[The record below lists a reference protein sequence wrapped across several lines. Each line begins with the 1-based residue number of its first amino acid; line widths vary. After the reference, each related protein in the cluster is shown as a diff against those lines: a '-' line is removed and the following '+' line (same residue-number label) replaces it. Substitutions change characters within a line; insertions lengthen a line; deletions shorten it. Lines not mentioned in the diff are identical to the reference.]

1 MNKYNE
7 LRNEYDTF
15 IYDSYEIEELE
26 NTTKITYNFIVP
38 SLTQYKP
45 TLEVKKFKIDS
56 FTKNLIFHIGLVELV
71 SYWKATCSKNVIIK
85 AGYINK
91 EQIEFFK
98 KLYFYGLGELFYT
111 NGITPNYDDFINIKC
126 ELEEQNIEIPNYVGN
141 GNLIPIGGGKDSN
154 VTLEI
159 MKSDFEDNLC
169 FIINPKQVTLSCAQ
183 TAGYSNEKIVTV
195 KRTIDKNLI
204 ELNKQGFINGHTPF
218 SALVAFLSYFNA
230 YITGKKYILL
240 SNESSANESNVDGT
254 KINHQYSKTYEF
266 ECDFNEYTKKYFKI
280 DIKYFSL
287 LRPLS
292 EYQIAMLFSN
302 YEKYHEIFKSCNV
315 GSKKEPWHWCCSC
328 PKCLFV
334 YIILS
339 PFLYKEKLIE
349 IFGEDLFEKEDLLDI
364 FIELTGY
371 GKTKPFECVGT
382 YEEVRYA
389 ITKTISKL
397 DKQPYLLK
405 YYKEHFELENLNKN
419 LENKYNRENNLNPYF
434 ENLLK
439 SELKKWR

>member
-1 MNKYNE
+1 MNKYNG

-126 ELEEQNIEIPNYVGN
+126 ELKEQNIEIPNYVGN

-339 PFLYKEKLIE
+339 PFLYKEKLIK

>member
-1 MNKYNE
+1 
-7 LRNEYDTF
+7 
-15 IYDSYEIEELE
+15 
-26 NTTKITYNFIVP
+26 
-38 SLTQYKP
+38 
-45 TLEVKKFKIDS
+45 
-56 FTKNLIFHIGLVELV
+56 
-71 SYWKATCSKNVIIK
+71 
-85 AGYINK
+85 
-91 EQIEFFK
+91 
-98 KLYFYGLGELFYT
+98 
-111 NGITPNYDDFINIKC
+111 
-126 ELEEQNIEIPNYVGN
+126 
-141 GNLIPIGGGKDSN
+141 
-154 VTLEI
+154 
-159 MKSDFEDNLC
+159 
-169 FIINPKQVTLSCAQ
+169 
-183 TAGYSNEKIVTV
+183 
-195 KRTIDKNLI
+195 
-204 ELNKQGFINGHTPF
+204 
-218 SALVAFLSYFNA
+218 
-230 YITGKKYILL
+230 
-240 SNESSANESNVDGT
+240 
-254 KINHQYSKTYEF
+254 
-266 ECDFNEYTKKYFKI
+266 
-280 DIKYFSL
+280 
-287 LRPLS
+287 
-292 EYQIAMLFSN
+292 MLFSN

-339 PFLYKEKLIE
+339 PFLYKEKLIR
-349 IFGEDLFEKEDLLDI
+349 IFGEDLFEKEDLLDT

>member
-1 MNKYNE
+1 MDKYNE
-7 LRNEYDTF
+7 LRNKYDTF

-126 ELEEQNIEIPNYVGN
+126 ELKEQNIEIPNYVGN

-339 PFLYKEKLIE
+339 PFLYKEKLIR
-349 IFGEDLFEKEDLLDI
+349 IFGEDLFEKENLLDI

-419 LENKYNRENNLNPYF
+419 LENKYNLENNLNPYF

>member
-126 ELEEQNIEIPNYVGN
+126 ELKEQNIEIPNYVGN

-364 FIELTGY
+364 FVELTGY

>member
-339 PFLYKEKLIE
+339 PFLYKEKLIR
-349 IFGEDLFEKEDLLDI
+349 IFGEDLFEKEDLLDT

>member
-1 MNKYNE
+1 MDKYNE
-7 LRNEYDTF
+7 LRNKYDTF

-91 EQIEFFK
+91 EQMEFFK

-126 ELEEQNIEIPNYVGN
+126 ELKEQNIEIPNYVGN

-183 TAGYSNEKIVTV
+183 TAGYLNEKIVTV

-339 PFLYKEKLIE
+339 PFLYKEKLIR

-419 LENKYNRENNLNPYF
+419 LENKYNLENNLNPYF

>member
-1 MNKYNE
+1 MDKYNE
-7 LRNEYDTF
+7 LRNKYDTF

-126 ELEEQNIEIPNYVGN
+126 ELKEQNIEIPNYVGN

-339 PFLYKEKLIE
+339 PFLYKEKLIR

-364 FIELTGY
+364 FIELAGY

>member
-56 FTKNLIFHIGLVELV
+56 FTKNLIFHIGLVELI

-126 ELEEQNIEIPNYVGN
+126 ELKEQNIEIPNYVGN

-339 PFLYKEKLIE
+339 PFLYKEKLIR
-349 IFGEDLFEKEDLLDI
+349 IFGEDLFEKEDLIDI

>member
-349 IFGEDLFEKEDLLDI
+349 IFGEDLFEKEDLLDT

>member
-1 MNKYNE
+1 MDKYNE
-7 LRNEYDTF
+7 LRNKYDTF

-126 ELEEQNIEIPNYVGN
+126 ELKEQNIEIPNYVGN

-169 FIINPKQVTLSCAQ
+169 FIINPKQVTLSCSQ

-266 ECDFNEYTKKYFKI
+266 ECDFNEYTKRYFKI

-339 PFLYKEKLIE
+339 PFLYKEKLIR